1 MTPEERAR
9 IVEAKTPVVVD
20 RVVVEHASGAQ
31 RLGMFLALIEA
42 ACFGLLAAMHFG
54 ADLSRDGVE
63 LKLPLLYPAGIVEGV
78 LALALLIA
86 VLVPG
91 GGPARAGRVLA
102 AQILALICVFV
113 GQIALMRAVA
123 LTTTRS
129 MILYAVVLVLALAS
143 IALIASPA
151 LRRRAVTH

>member
-1 MTPEERAR
+1 MTPD
-9 IVEAKTPVVVD
+9 KPVVVEKV
-20 RVVVEHASGAQ
+20 RPEHATSAQ
-31 RLGMFLALIEA
+31 RLGMFLAVIEA
-42 ACFGLLAAMHFG
+42 ACFALLAAMHFG
-54 ADLSRDGVE
+54 VDLSRGGVE
-63 LKLPLLYPAGIVEGV
+63 LKLPLLIPAGIVEAI

-102 AQILALICVFV
+102 AQILSLICVFV
-113 GQIALMRAVA
+113 GQIALMRAAA
-123 LTTTRS
+123 LSTTLN

-151 LRRRAVTH
+151 LRRRAITH

>member
-1 MTPEERAR
+1 A
-9 IVEAKTPVVVD
+9 V
-20 RVVVEHASGAQ
+20 
-31 RLGMFLALIEA
+31 
-42 ACFGLLAAMHFG
+42 CFALLAAMHFG
-54 ADLSRDGVE
+54 ADLSRGGGE
-63 LKLPLLYPAGIVEGV
+63 LKLPVIYPAAIVEAI

-102 AQILALICVFV
+102 AQILTLICVFV
-113 GQIALMRAVA
+113 GQIALMRAAA
-123 LTTTRS
+123 LSTTRS
-129 MILYAVVLVLALAS
+129 MVLYAIVLVLALAS